1 MKIIGRNLSG
11 GVLTEMTLEE
21 YSALIGAAITLAG
34 LPALLVPG
42 PRLAVPVVKAEGNP
56 DLIIQKK
63 SKSKIKVKK
72 QRPLCQTCGKPVHG
86 FGRYKYCSAKCS
98 KQGKRKLDQGYRD
111 QAAET
116 EKGSINPADPLL
128 TDEQRLAARLAMIK
142 RSAEKIG

>member
-11 GVLTEMTLEE
+11 GVLLEVSLEE
-21 YSALIGAAITLAG
+21 YGTLIGTAITLAG
-34 LPALLVPG
+34 LPALTIPAS
-42 PRLAVPVVKAEGNP
+42 LATMPANKASAGLTVAKKAEPRIKG
-56 DLIIQKK
+56 KK
-63 SKSKIKVKK
+63 P
-72 QRPLCQTCGKPVHG
+72 RPLCQTCNKPVHG

-98 KQGKRKLDQGYRD
+98 KEGKRKLDQGYRD